1 MFLYKTAPTS
11 ETEKEC
17 TGCGNIRPLTDFSKH
32 VTGVG
37 GLRAK
42 CKACS
47 NEDGREYY
55 QKCSGVR
62 DPDAEDSDP
71 NPKRQKTPET
81 PASVSDLYVMSL
93 SIDPEGLVFG
103 LKVGRSGNVTQ
114 RANNLCESMPFSMV
128 LLATIPGAG
137 HLEKEIHA
145 RLAPTRNTSGKGREW
160 FRTGLPDVLHAVACA
175 MQSRSKV
182 NGSASSASGTE

>member
-1 MFLYKTAPTS
+1 MFFYKPAGTS

-17 TGCGNIRPLTDFSKH
+17 TGCGNIRPLADFGKH

-42 CKACS
+42 CKTCA

-55 QKCSGVR
+55 QKCSGAREPDVE
-62 DPDAEDSDP
+62 DPD
-71 NPKRQKTPET
+71 PKRQKLPV
-81 PASVSDLYVMSL
+81 PLAADLYVMSL
-93 SIDPEGLVFG
+93 SVDPEGLVYD
-103 LKVGRSGNVTQ
+103 LKVGRSGNVPQ

-128 LLATIPGAG
+128 LLATIPNAG

-145 RLAPTRNTSGKGREW
+145 RLAPTRNTGGKGREW
-160 FRTGLPDVLHAVACA
+160 FMTGLPDILHAVACA
-175 MQSRSKV
+175 MQSQSKV
-182 NGSASSASGTE
+182 NGSASSSSGAE